1 MKIFLTGSP
10 GAGKSTVM
18 LKVIERL
25 RAEGLKIGG
34 ITTPEVRGAHGDRTA
49 FKVVDLA
56 SGEEGT
62 LASVDQP
69 SGPRVGKYRVNI
81 QDFERVALLALN
93 YALEECDVV
102 CVDELGTM
110 EFFLA
115 KFKQKVKEVLESG
128 KPVVAV
134 VHRNYARFYEKTGTI
149 FRVTLENREKITRLV
164 VTEILGKLKKNHFQD

>member
-1 MKIFLTGSP
+1 MKVFLTGSP
-10 GAGKSTVM
+10 GSGKSTVM

-25 RAEGLKIGG
+25 GAEGLKVGG
-34 ITTPEVRGAHGDRTA
+34 ITTPEVRGPRGYRIA

-69 SGPRVGKYRVNI
+69 VGPRVGRYHVNI
-81 QDFERVALLALN
+81 QDFERVALPALN

-102 CVDELGTM
+102 CIDELGTM
-110 EFFLA
+110 EFFSA
-115 KFKQKVKEVLESG
+115 KFKQKVKEILESG

-134 VHRNYARFYEKTGTI
+134 VHRNYAKLYEKTGTMLQ
-149 FRVTLENREKITRLV
+149 VTPENREKITRLIASK
-164 VTEILGKLKKNHFQD
+164 ILER

>member
-1 MKIFLTGSP
+1 MKVFLTGSP

-25 RAEGLKIGG
+25 KAEALKVGG
-34 ITTPEVRGAHGDRTA
+34 IATPEVRGADEQRVA

-56 SGEEGT
+56 TGEEGT

-69 SGPRVGKYRVNI
+69 VGPRVGKYRVNI
-81 QDFERVALLALN
+81 QDFERIALPALN
-93 YALEECDVV
+93 YALEKCDVI
-102 CVDELGTM
+102 CIDELGTM
-110 EFFLA
+110 EFFSA

-134 VHRNYARFYEKTGTI
+134 VHRNYARLYEKTGTT
-149 FRVTLENREKITRLV
+149 FQVTTENREELAHLIASKILR
-164 VTEILGKLKKNHFQD
+164 K

>member
-1 MKIFLTGSP
+1 MKVFLTGSP

-25 RAEGLKIGG
+25 KAEGLKVGG
-34 ITTPEVRGAHGDRTA
+34 IATPEVRGADGQRVA

-56 SGEEGT
+56 TGGEGT

-69 SGPRVGKYRVNI
+69 VGPRVGKYRVDI
-81 QDFERVALLALN
+81 QDFERIALPALN

-102 CVDELGTM
+102 CIDELGTM
-110 EFFLA
+110 EFFSS

-128 KPVVAV
+128 KPVIAV
-134 VHRNYARFYEKTGTI
+134 VHRNYARLYEKTGTMLQI
-149 FRVTLENREKITRLV
+149 TPENREKLAQQIAS
-164 VTEILGKLKKNHFQD
+164 EILER

>member
-1 MKIFLTGSP
+1 MKVFLTGSP
-10 GAGKSTVM
+10 GSGKSTVL

-25 RAEGLKIGG
+25 RSEGLKVGG
-34 ITTPEVRGAHGDRTA
+34 ITTPEVRGAHGYRIA

-69 SGPRVGKYRVNI
+69 VGPRVGKYRVNI
-81 QDFERVALLALN
+81 QDFERVALPALN

-102 CVDELGTM
+102 CMDELGTM
-110 EFFLA
+110 EFFSA
-115 KFKQKVKEVLESG
+115 KFKQKVEEVLESG

-134 VHRNYARFYEKTGTI
+134 VHRNYARLYKKTGI
-149 FRVTLENREKITRLV
+149 MFQVTPKNREKITHLIAS
-164 VTEILGKLKKNHFQD
+164 EILEK